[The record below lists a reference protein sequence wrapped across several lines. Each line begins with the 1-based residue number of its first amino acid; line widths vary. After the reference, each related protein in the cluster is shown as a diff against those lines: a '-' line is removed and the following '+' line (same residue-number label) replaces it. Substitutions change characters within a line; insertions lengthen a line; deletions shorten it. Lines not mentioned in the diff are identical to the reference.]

1 MMNESLNQISLGTSW
16 KDEGFEPACCDRSQ
30 QRYSL
35 HLMGPLADR
44 PDASIVAQ
52 VLTGNT
58 DAYGVLVNRYRDVYT
73 RFAARMLGSLEDADD
88 ALQLAFV
95 RAFRNLGQCR
105 DPEKFGSWLYQIVV
119 NECRTLG
126 ARRTKR
132 EKRLIRDDSKIESA
146 ATGDPSDDAALRDEI
161 QHALNRLDPQQR
173 EAFLLRHVEG
183 MGYEEM
189 SEITGVGISALKM
202 RVKRAAE
209 RLRGFLEG
217 AVT

>member
-1 MMNESLNQISLGTSW
+1 
-16 KDEGFEPACCDRSQ
+16 
-30 QRYSL
+30 
-35 HLMGPLADR
+35 MGPLADR
-44 PDASIVAQ
+44 PDASIVAL

-58 DAYGVLVNRYRDVYT
+58 DAYGVLVNRYRDTYT

-132 EKRLIRDDSKIESA
+132 EKRLVRDEAKVEA
-146 ATGDPSDDAALRDEI
+146 ASTPDPSIDAALRDEI
-161 QHALNRLDPQQR
+161 QNALNKLDLQQR

-183 MGYEEM
+183 LGYEEM
-189 SEITGVGISALKM
+189 SDITGVGISALKM
-202 RVKRAAE
+202 RVMRATE

>member
-1 MMNESLNQISLGTSW
+1 
-16 KDEGFEPACCDRSQ
+16 
-30 QRYSL
+30 
-35 HLMGPLADR
+35 MGPLADR

-58 DAYGVLVNRYRDVYT
+58 DAYGVLVNRYRDSTHVS
-73 RFAARMLGSLEDADD
+73 RHECWGSLEDADD

-126 ARRTKR
+126 ARRTRR
-132 EKRLIRDDSKIESA
+132 EKRLVRDESQVENA
-146 ATGDPSDDAALRDEI
+146 ATPDPSVDAALRDEI
-161 QHALNRLDPQQR
+161 QNALNKLDPQQR

-183 MGYEEM
+183 LGYEEM
-189 SEITGVGISALKM
+189 SEITGAGISALKM
-202 RVKRAAE
+202 RVKRATE

>member
-1 MMNESLNQISLGTSW
+1 
-16 KDEGFEPACCDRSQ
+16 
-30 QRYSL
+30 
-35 HLMGPLADR
+35 MGPLADR
-44 PDASIVAQ
+44 PDASVVAQ

-58 DAYGVLVNRYRDVYT
+58 DAYGVLVSRYRDVYT
-73 RFAARMLGSLEDADD
+73 RFAVRMLGSLEDADD

-132 EKRLIRDDSKIESA
+132 EKRLIRDESKLESA
-146 ATGDPSDDAALRDEI
+146 ATADPSDDAALRDEI

>member
-1 MMNESLNQISLGTSW
+1 
-16 KDEGFEPACCDRSQ
+16 
-30 QRYSL
+30 
-35 HLMGPLADR
+35 MGPLADQ

-52 VLTGNT
+52 VLAGNT
-58 DAYGVLVNRYRDVYT
+58 DAYGILVNRYRDTYT

-95 RAFRNLGQCR
+95 RAFRNLRQCR
-105 DPEKFGSWLYQIVV
+105 EPDRFGSWLYQIVV

-132 EKRLIRDDSKIESA
+132 EKRLVRDESKVDSA
-146 ATGDPSDDAALRDEI
+146 ATPDTSNDAALRDEI
-161 QHALNRLDPQQR
+161 QHALNRLDAQQR

-183 MGYEEM
+183 LGYEEM
-189 SEITGVGISALKM
+189 SDITGVGVSALKM
-202 RVKRAAE
+202 RVKRATE
-209 RLRGFLEG
+209 KLRGFLEG

>member
-1 MMNESLNQISLGTSW
+1 
-16 KDEGFEPACCDRSQ
+16 
-30 QRYSL
+30 
-35 HLMGPLADR
+35 MGQLAER
-44 PDASIVAQ
+44 PDGCVVAA

-58 DAYGVLVNRYRDVYT
+58 DAYGILVSRYRDTYV

-105 DPEKFGSWLYQIVV
+105 DPDKFGSWLYQIVV

-132 EKRLIRDDSKIESA
+132 EKRLVRDEARIESA
-146 ATGDPSDDAALRDEI
+146 ATPDPSADAALRDEI
-161 QHALNRLDPQQR
+161 QHALDRLDPQQR

-183 MGYEEM
+183 LGYEEM
-189 SEITGVGISALKM
+189 SDITGVGISALKM
-202 RVKRAAE
+202 RVKRATE
-209 RLRGFLEG
+209 KLRGF
-217 AVT
+217 